1 MRPFLFCL
9 LLIASAVAST
19 SYAGSFEKCQQ
30 KEKDATGLRTCVEA
44 ERNHAANMLRD
55 QNTAALDAVEKIARD
70 KRDPA
75 LVKQFRGQQAHHVR
89 ERTNTCRKQPS
100 KNEQVA
106 CEADMDYAHTEKL
119 KRYTKE

>member
-1 MRPFLFCL
+1 MRPLLFCL
-9 LLIASAVAST
+9 LLVASAAAST

-44 ERNHAANMLRD
+44 ERNHASNMLRD
-55 QNTAALDAVEKIARD
+55 ENTAALDAVEKIARD

-75 LVKQFRGQQAHHVR
+75 LLKQFRAQQARHVR
-89 ERTNTCRKQPS
+89 IRKNTCRKQPS

-106 CEADMDYAHTEKL
+106 CEADMDYAHIEKL